1 DGVEAFVPLKFTS
14 AGIMPAYWGS
24 LLIGLPIS
32 IFGFID
38 FERVQKTYYFL
49 TIYFIVYAIVT
60 IFFYYLF
67 TALFY
72 SPKKMAIFLKNKSA
86 VIVSHSGENQET
98 FIDRKLEL
106 MIPIAAIYLCL
117 VIYVPKILS
126 RVFYSSLDGI
136 GLIIAVAIILDLMEE
151 LRLRKKGVNLVK
163 IAELHDVPM
172 AGLLKSL
179 LEQKGLPC
187 FLRGY
192 YHRALLYF
200 FGPYIEI
207 SVLVPEDKMADAIEL
222 VTRYIDSNLL
232 IANVRA

>member
-1 DGVEAFVPLKFTS
+1 
-14 AGIMPAYWGS
+14 
-24 LLIGLPIS
+24 
-32 IFGFID
+32 
-38 FERVQKTYYFL
+38 
-49 TIYFIVYAIVT
+49 
-60 IFFYYLF
+60 
-67 TALFY
+67 
-72 SPKKMAIFLKNKSA
+72 
-86 VIVSHSGENQET
+86 
-98 FIDRKLEL
+98 
-106 MIPIAAIYLCL
+106 PIAAIYLCL